1 MPGLPVTI
9 GASVVVTPGAA
20 AAPDT
25 GSIIAV
31 LPPTVTAGGMPLA
44 TSGSICLMVNS
55 VTGVPYPLV
64 IGPVGSSAGV
74 RVTGRG
80 LVRTGD
86 RIPSPPGVLLVIGP
100 PAATFLTDGW
110 PP

>member
-1 MPGLPVTI
+1 MPGPPVSI

-20 AAPDT
+20 GAPDSGT
-25 GSIIAV
+25 IVAV
-31 LPPTVTAGGMPLA
+31 LPPLVLAGGMPMA

-64 IGPVGSSAGV
+64 IGPVASSGV
-74 RVTGRG
+74 RVAGRS
-80 LVRTGD
+80 LVRVGD
-86 RIPSPPGVLLVIGP
+86 RIPSPPGVLLVLGP
-100 PAATFLTDGW
+100 PSAAFVNDSW